1 MAKIFTEEP
10 YMTNGRKLSMLSNWD
25 HIKAIFGQYQGNNL
39 SIYTISVLLAVWDG
53 SDFCW
58 IVFKWDKEQRN
69 RHTKNLKLFG
79 TNVQISLEYIQKI
92 WERTGVIMDNIFSI
106 MNWGNEQSDR
116 HTRNLKLFI
125 ISLQTS

>member
-1 MAKIFTEEP
+1 MAKHFTEESYIP
-10 YMTNGRKLSMLSNWD
+10 NGRKLSILSDWD
-25 HIKAIFGQYQGNNL
+25 HIKVFFCQYQGYDL